1 MWLISPR
8 LVVYVPFT
16 QITDLKPENFLFLT
30 EDDAAPV
37 KIIDFGLS
45 RHDDTD
51 LGIMQTKVGT
61 PYYVARK
68 WTWVYTFS
76 ENISSRIVFFLITQR
91 SFCSGS
97 FEA

>member
-1 MWLISPR
+1 MWLISSG
-8 LVVYVPFT
+8 LVVYAPFT
-16 QITDLKPENFLFLT
+16 RITDLKPENFLFLT

-68 WTWVYTFS
+68 WTWGHIFS
-76 ENISSRIVFFLITQR
+76 GNMFLHELFFLITQC